1 MWQWQKCTRLKKN
14 EKISNAVDTM
24 PRLAKVI
31 KRSLKYGQWIKA
43 KNLSGTL
50 EVLRGYLVEFGEVFQ
65 KIYVL
70 KDTKGSRW
78 IDMAGVIWGLK
89 EI

>member
-1 MWQWQKCTRLKKN
+1 
-14 EKISNAVDTM
+14 M